1 MEDLAIKTE
10 TKNLIDSFDYGQ
22 ALAVYNYAQDLDRQ
36 KKKLDLRK
44 IMSYRGKLD
53 LDINLDAL
61 RSRNDFN

>member
-1 MEDLAIKTE
+1 MEALAIKNE
-10 TKNLIDSFDYGQ
+10 TKNLIDSFDYAQ

-44 IMSYRGKLD
+44 LMAYRGKVD
-53 LDINLDAL
+53 LDIDLDAL